1 MTLLPVIGV
10 CHLTFLDEDG
20 NKHNDE
26 DDNNDDTENT
36 DGHDSAAGVFLLLR
50 PSQDVSIVLIV

>member
-1 MTLLPVIGV
+1 M
-10 CHLTFLDEDG
+10 TFLDEDG